1 MRNYF
6 IDEEKNEHI
15 IDLHRTVVHSS
26 NLVEYTFS
34 YLDEGKLTSTQNI
47 FVRKLA
53 GQYFVSTDNKQ
64 WKKLARQDAPNI
76 MLNVNKV
83 YQLFRGY
90 KPSGMSGG
98 NEGELLTQ
106 MPGKVVKILV
116 EEGQTVQKGETLIIL
131 EAMKMENEIKSSLDG
146 VVKAIHV
153 KEGQA
158 LENGVLM
165 MEVEK

>member
-53 GQYFVSTDNKQ
+53 GQYFVSKIISSGKSLQ
-64 WKKLARQDAPNI
+64 GK
-76 MLNVNKV
+76 ML
-83 YQLFRGY
+83 QI
-90 KPSGMSGG
+90 SCSM
-98 NEGELLTQ
+98 
-106 MPGKVVKILV
+106 
-116 EEGQTVQKGETLIIL
+116 
-131 EAMKMENEIKSSLDG
+131 
-146 VVKAIHV
+146 
-153 KEGQA
+153 
-158 LENGVLM
+158 
-165 MEVEK
+165 

>member
-64 WKKLARQDAPNI
+64 WKKSSRDK
-76 MLNVNKV
+76 ML
-83 YQLFRGY
+83 QI
-90 KPSGMSGG
+90 SCSM
-98 NEGELLTQ
+98 
-106 MPGKVVKILV
+106 
-116 EEGQTVQKGETLIIL
+116 
-131 EAMKMENEIKSSLDG
+131 
-146 VVKAIHV
+146 
-153 KEGQA
+153 
-158 LENGVLM
+158 
-165 MEVEK
+165 